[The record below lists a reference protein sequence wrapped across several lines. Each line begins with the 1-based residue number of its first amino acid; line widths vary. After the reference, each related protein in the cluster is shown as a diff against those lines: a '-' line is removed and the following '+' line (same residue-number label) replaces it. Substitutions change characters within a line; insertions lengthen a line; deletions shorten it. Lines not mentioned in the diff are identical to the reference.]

1 MVIRGMKRKSRS
13 RGPEEEEEKEEEE
26 EEEEEKEEKIGL
38 LVRLS
43 LLHVKVML
51 YVSFGGAKRI
61 KIESYS
67 NLFRKG
73 MIFYTD

>member
-1 MVIRGMKRKSRS
+1 MVIRDMKRKSRS
-13 RGPEEEEEKEEEE
+13 RGPEEDEE

>member
-1 MVIRGMKRKSRS
+1 MVIRDMKRKSRS
-13 RGPEEEEEKEEEE
+13 RGPEEEE

>member
-1 MVIRGMKRKSRS
+1 MVIRDMKRKSRS
-13 RGPEEEEEKEEEE
+13 RGPEEEEE

>member
-13 RGPEEEEEKEEEE
+13 RGPEEEEE

>member
-1 MVIRGMKRKSRS
+1 MVIRDMKRKSRS
-13 RGPEEEEEKEEEE
+13 RGPE

>member
-1 MVIRGMKRKSRS
+1 MVIRDMKRKSRS
-13 RGPEEEEEKEEEE
+13 RGPEE